1 MVLSQ
6 NVLLSDYIP
15 DEFGGVERGEV
26 VNDGNN
32 IPESAECLSAVG
44 GGEGVWLPVP
54 AASGCFKAG
63 NGVFEHNA

>member
-1 MVLSQ
+1 MVLSKCFAFRH
-6 NVLLSDYIP
+6 IP

-44 GGEGVWLPVP
+44 GGEGYGCH
-54 AASGCFKAG
+54 AGASGCFKAG